1 MRRHDLKFVKEA
13 LEELDPAMQGF
24 EGEPGYRTAIVLL
37 AAARA
42 NLKSIQELRA
52 TLVNEK
58 KPQLFI
64 DTVDEDGKVVSAWI
78 EHAEGR
84 NEEAINTL
92 RKFAEKEQ
100 GIFAAGGGIPAH
112 EMMGDILVDTGRPAE
127 ALAEYEAELKLSP
140 NRFNSLYGAAHAAEV
155 SNQRSKAADYYE
167 QLTKVCASGNS
178 THPELAHARSFV
190 SQVAKQN

>member
-127 ALAEYEAELKLSP
+127 ALAEYQAE
-140 NRFNSLYGAAHAAEV
+140 
-155 SNQRSKAADYYE
+155 
-167 QLTKVCASGNS
+167 
-178 THPELAHARSFV
+178 
-190 SQVAKQN
+190 